1 MATNSIPPSAD
12 YIIVGGGLA
21 GCTLAARLHERDPS
35 LQILVIEAGPD
46 SAGHPLTSA
55 PLAAFAAHHSDLDW
69 TYTTVPQPHL
79 DGRQCYQ
86 AGAKVLSGGNAIN
99 YGCWTR
105 GAAVDY
111 DHWGRVVGDERWSYD
126 GLLPY
131 FKRTETHFDREASSE
146 QHGFEG
152 PIHTASV
159 TSSDPNRK
167 YPLREPLRAAW
178 AAVGVDYIPDSNGGA
193 HLGLAE
199 AVENWRDGK
208 RQPVSQTYN
217 LSGVQILTSTLVEKV
232 IIEEQDGK
240 KVATG
245 VQLVD
250 GPTITASKEV
260 IVSAGAY
267 RTPQVLMLSG
277 VGPSAEL
284 AKLNIAVR
292 LDAPEVGRN
301 LHDHLALCQWWK
313 VKNPEA
319 GVSIGTPKWSDPAY
333 MKGLPC
339 DWFALQHGSDEVLK
353 AALAKDGD
361 TIDDSDK
368 QLILNPTR
376 CNTETIV
383 VYAPAGAQ
391 IAGVNVPMDGTHI
404 STAVLGLTPTSRG
417 TITLASTD
425 PAAPPVIDPNYNE
438 SEVDRAVLRGG
449 IRQAMR
455 MLQKTPEGQAIVE
468 SELPPEGYPVLNADS
483 TDEEIDARVKRTAN
497 TFFHAAGSAAMGKV
511 VDAELR
517 VYGVS
522 GLRVVDASVMPVP
535 LAAHYQVCVFA
546 IAEQAADMILGS

>member
-1 MATNSIPPSAD
+1 MANTSIPPSAD

-35 LQILVIEAGPD
+35 LKILIIEAGPD
-46 SAGHPLTSA
+46 PTGHPLTSA
-55 PLAAFAAHHSDLDW
+55 PLACFAAHHSDLDW
-69 TYTTVPQPHL
+69 AYTTVPQPHL
-79 DGRQCYQ
+79 GGRQCYQ
-86 AGAKVLSGGNAIN
+86 AAAKVLSGGNAIN

-111 DHWGRVVGDERWSYD
+111 DHWSQVVGDDRWSYK

-131 FKRTETHFDREASSE
+131 FKRTETHFDKEDGLE
-146 QHGFEG
+146 QHGFDG

-159 TSSDPNRK
+159 LSSDPNRK
-167 YPLREPLRAAW
+167 YPLRDPLRAAW
-178 AAVGVDYIPDSNGGA
+178 AAVGVDYIPDSNGGV

-208 RQPVSQTYN
+208 RQPVSQAYD
-217 LSGVQILTSTLVEKV
+217 LSGVQILTNTLVEKV
-232 IIEEQDGK
+232 VIEESNEK
-240 KVATG
+240 RSATG
-245 VQLVD
+245 VQLAN

-284 AKLNIAVR
+284 AKLNIPVR

-301 LHDHLALCQWWK
+301 FHDHLALCQWWK
-313 VKNPEA
+313 VKNPEN
-319 GVSIGTPKWSDPAY
+319 GVAIGTPKWSDPAY

-339 DWFALQHGSDEVLK
+339 DWFVLQHGSDEELK
-353 AALAKDGD
+353 AALTQDGENVD
-361 TIDDSDK
+361 AHDK
-368 QLILNPTR
+368 QLILNSER

-391 IAGVNVPMDGTHI
+391 MAGVNVPMDGTHI

-417 TITLASTD
+417 SITLASTD
-425 PAAPPVIDPNYNE
+425 PAAPPVIDPNYYS
-438 SEVDRAVLRGG
+438 SEVDRAALRGG
-449 IRQAMR
+449 IRQVMR
-455 MLQKTPEGQAIVE
+455 MIQKTPEGETIVE
-468 SELPPEGYPVLNADS
+468 SELPPEGYSALNADS
-483 TDEEIDARVKRTAN
+483 TDEEIDARVKRAGN
-497 TFFHAAGSAAMGKV
+497 TFYHAAGSAAMGKV

-546 IAEQAADMILGS
+546 IAEHAADIIVGS